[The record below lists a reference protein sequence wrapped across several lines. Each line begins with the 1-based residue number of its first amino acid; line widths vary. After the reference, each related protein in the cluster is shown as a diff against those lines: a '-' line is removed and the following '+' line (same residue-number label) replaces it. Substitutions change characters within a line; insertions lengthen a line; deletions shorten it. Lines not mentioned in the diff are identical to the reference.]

1 LIRIASGDVSSTLTS
16 LQAVWQRIAPD
27 IPFTYSFLDD
37 ELQRQ
42 YHSEDRLG
50 HVVTYAAVFAILIA
64 CIGLLGI
71 VALAVAE
78 RTKEIGIRKVLGA
91 SVTRVTY
98 LVCKDYVRLT
108 ALAALLALPVAY
120 FTMRSWLEHFA
131 YHVPL
136 SFSVMVLACVLV
148 VMAALLTVSYQ
159 AIKTALSDPVKAL
172 RYE

>member
-1 LIRIASGDVSSTLTS
+1 
-16 LQAVWQRIAPD
+16 
-27 IPFTYSFLDD
+27 
-37 ELQRQ
+37 
-42 YHSEDRLG
+42 
-50 HVVTYAAVFAILIA
+50 
-64 CIGLLGI
+64 
-71 VALAVAE
+71 
-78 RTKEIGIRKVLGA
+78 
-91 SVTRVTY
+91 
-98 LVCKDYVRLT
+98 VRLT